1 MKRIFYKLFIALA
14 LGSMI
19 VSGCKK
25 QLDITPRQSIE
36 SSGALTTREEINASI
51 VGVYAILKGVRLYG
65 KDLITHPEALA
76 DNGYAT
82 NKSGRLLNESNNVF
96 GAHFTGSIWIN
107 AYQAINQIN
116 LTLEAIPNLQVV
128 PAITP
133 AEKANW
139 EGQLYFLRALYY
151 FDMARVYAYIPGAVV
166 ASQDRGGIP
175 IVLKGIANKDSARKF
190 FPPRAPIADVYSLI
204 IEDLKKAETALLNNT
219 LEKSLATK
227 AAAQAMLA
235 RVYLYNKDYT
245 NAKTWADAC
254 IALTGGTARLTDQS
268 DYISN
273 WRSAD
278 NKETIFHIK
287 YASPGETIGVNESL
301 QTSFTTLTAPGL
313 TAVTGGFG
321 DLVPSISLLN
331 ELGIVLLG
339 PVVGGVQTFGNTN
352 TIFTGSNAGIFSRT
366 NDVRNL
372 LYEPGTTGRGKSFVE
387 CTKYLGKNGAIN
399 LDNTPVVRASEMY
412 LIRAEI
418 QALSTSPVFNAANAL
433 ADLKAIKSR
442 RYVGYTGSAQETADN
457 ALPPAGL
464 FEEIIRQRRL
474 EFAFEGHRF
483 FDLKR
488 LGRDITKS
496 APSTATLLFT
506 DARFLPPI
514 LQADVDGNPNLVQN
528 FGY

>member
-1 MKRIFYKLFIALA
+1 MKHIVYKLFTVLA
-14 LGSMI
+14 LGGLI
-19 VSGCKK
+19 ISGCKK
-25 QLDITPRQSIE
+25 QLEITPKQSIE
-36 SSGALTTREEINASI
+36 ATGALSTREEINASI
-51 VGVYAILKGVRLYG
+51 VGIYATLKGVRMYG

-96 GAHFTGSIWIN
+96 GAHFTGTIWIN
-107 AYQAINQIN
+107 GYSAINQIN

-128 PAITP
+128 PAISAT
-133 AEKANW
+133 EKAVW

-175 IVLKGIANKDSARKF
+175 ILLKGVANKDSARKLL
-190 FPPRAPIADVYSLI
+190 PPRAPISDVYSLI
-204 IEDLKKAETALLNNT
+204 IDDLKKAETALTNNA
-219 LEKSLATK
+219 LEKNIATK

-245 NAKTWADAC
+245 NAKVWADNC
-254 IALTGGTARLTDQS
+254 ITLTGGTARLTDQN
-268 DYISN
+268 DYVSN

-278 NKETIFHIK
+278 NKETIFQIR

-331 ELGIVLLG
+331 DLGITLTG
-339 PVVGGVQTFGNTN
+339 GNTN
-352 TIFTGSNAGIFSRT
+352 AIFTGNNAVVASRT
-366 NDVRNL
+366 NDVRNQ
-372 LYEPGTTGRGKSFVE
+372 LYEPGTIGRGKSFVE

-399 LDNTPVVRASEMY
+399 LDNTPVTRASEMY

-418 QALSTSPVFNAANAL
+418 QALNTSAVFNAANAL
-433 ADLKAIKSR
+433 ADLKVIKSR
-442 RYVGYTGSAQETADN
+442 RYVGYTGSALETADN
-457 ALPPAGL
+457 ALTPAAL
-464 FEEIIRQRRL
+464 YEEIIRQRRL

-496 APSTATLLFT
+496 APSTVTLLFT
-506 DARFLPPI
+506 DARILAPI
-514 LQADVDGNPNLVQN
+514 LQADVDGNVNLVQN

>member
-1 MKRIFYKLFIALA
+1 MKHIVYKLFAALA
-14 LGSMI
+14 LGGI
-19 VSGCKK
+19 VISGCKK

-36 SSGALTTREEINASI
+36 ASGALTTREEINASI
-51 VGVYAILKGVRLYG
+51 TGIYASLKGARVYG
-65 KDLITHPEALA
+65 RDMITHPEALA

-82 NKSGRLLNESNNVF
+82 NKSGRLLPESNNVF
-96 GAHFTGSIWIN
+96 GSHFTGTIWIN
-107 AYQAINQIN
+107 GYSAINQIN
-116 LTLEAIPNLQVV
+116 LTLEAIPTLQVV
-128 PAITP
+128 PALTP
-133 AEKANW
+133 AEKAVW

-175 IVLKGIANKDSARKF
+175 IVLRGIANKDSARKLL
-190 FPPRAPIADVYSLI
+190 PPRAPIGDVYSLI
-204 IEDLKKAETALLNNT
+204 IDDLKKAETALLNNA
-219 LEKSLATK
+219 LERNLATK

-245 NAKTWADAC
+245 NAKIWADAC
-254 IALTGGTARLTDQS
+254 IALTGGTAKLTDQS
-268 DYISN
+268 DYVSN

-278 NKETIFHIK
+278 NKETIFQVR

-321 DLVPSISLLN
+321 DLVPSITLLD
-331 ELGIVLLG
+331 ELGITLA
-339 PVVGGVQTFGNTN
+339 GGNGATN
-352 TIFTGSNAGIFSRT
+352 FTGPNAAIGSRS

-372 LYEPGTTGRGKSFVE
+372 LYEPGTIGRGKSFVE
-387 CTKYLGKNGAIN
+387 CTKYLGKNGSIN
-399 LDNTPVVRASEMY
+399 LDNTPVLRASELY
-412 LIRAEI
+412 LLRAEI
-418 QALSTSPVFNAANAL
+418 QATTGSPVYNVANAL

-442 RYVGYTGSAQETADN
+442 RYVGYAGSAIETADN
-457 ALPPAGL
+457 ALAPAAL

-483 FDLKR
+483 FDFKR
-488 LGRDITKS
+488 LGRNIPKS
-496 APSTATLLFT
+496 LPSTATLLFT

>member
-1 MKRIFYKLFIALA
+1 MKHISHKLFTALA
-14 LGSMI
+14 FAGLLL
-19 VSGCKK
+19 SGCKK
-25 QLDITPRQSIE
+25 QLEITPRQSIE
-36 SSGALTTREEINASI
+36 SSGALSTREEINASI
-51 VGVYAILKGVRLYG
+51 VGLYASLKGARVYG
-65 KDLITHPEALA
+65 RDLITHAEALA

-82 NKSGRLLNESNNVF
+82 NKSGRLLPESNNVF
-96 GAHFTGSIWIN
+96 GNHFTGTLWIN
-107 AYQAINQIN
+107 GYSSINQIN

-133 AEKANW
+133 AEKAQW
-139 EGQLYFLRALYY
+139 EGELYFLRALYY
-151 FDMARVYAYIPGAVV
+151 FDMVRVYGYIPGAVV
-166 ASQDRGGIP
+166 ASQDRGGVP
-175 IVLKGIANKDSARKF
+175 IMLKGIGNKDSARALL
-190 FPPRAPIADVYSLI
+190 PSRAPLADVYNLI
-204 IEDLKKAETALLNNT
+204 IDDFKKAETALLNNS
-219 LEKSLATK
+219 LQKNLATK

-245 NAKTWADAC
+245 NAKIWADAC
-254 IALTGGTARLTDQS
+254 ITLIGGTTRLTEQS

-278 NKETIFHIK
+278 NKETIFQIR
-287 YASPGETIGVNESL
+287 YASPAETIGVNESL

-321 DLVPSISLLN
+321 DLVPTISLLN
-331 ELGIVLLG
+331 DLGIVLLG

-352 TIFTGSNAGIFSRT
+352 TIFTGSNAGIFSRS

-387 CTKYLGKNGAIN
+387 CTKFLGKNGTIN
-399 LDNTPVVRASEMY
+399 LDNTPVIRASELY

-418 QALSTSPVFNAANAL
+418 QSLIGSSVFNATAAR

-442 RYVGYTGSAQETADN
+442 RYVGYTGSALEAADD
-457 ALPPAGL
+457 ALTPDQIY
-464 FEEIIRQRRL
+464 EEVLRQRRI

-483 FDLKR
+483 FDFKR
-488 LGRDITKS
+488 LGRNIVKS

-506 DARFLPPI
+506 DARFLAPI
-514 LQADVDGNPNLVQN
+514 LQADVDGNPNLRQN

>member
-1 MKRIFYKLFIALA
+1 MKHIFYKLFIAIA
-14 LGSMI
+14 FGGMV

-36 SSGALTTREEINASI
+36 SSGALNTREEINASI
-51 VGVYAILKGVRLYG
+51 VGIYAILKGVRLYG

-82 NKSGRLLNESNNVF
+82 QKSGRLLGESNNVF
-96 GAHFTGSIWIN
+96 GAHFTGTIWIN

-116 LTLEAIPNLQVV
+116 LTLEAIPNLQVA

-133 AEKANW
+133 AEKALW

-151 FDMARVYAYIPGAVV
+151 FDMVRVYGYIPGAVV
-166 ASQDRGGIP
+166 ASQDKGGIP

-190 FPPRAPIADVYSLI
+190 LPARAPIADVYNLI
-204 IEDLKKAETALLNNT
+204 IDDLKKAETALLNSP
-219 LEKSLATK
+219 LEKSLVTK

-254 IALTGGTARLTDQS
+254 ITLMGSTGRLTDQN
-268 DYISN
+268 DYVSN

-287 YASPGETIGVNESL
+287 YATAGETIGVNESL

-313 TAVTGGFG
+313 PAVTGGFG
-321 DLVPSISLLN
+321 DLVPTISLLN
-331 ELGIVLLG
+331 DLGITLTG
-339 PVVGGVQTFGNTN
+339 GNTN
-352 TIFTGSNAGIFSRT
+352 AVFTGSNASIGSRS

-372 LYEPGTTGRGKSFVE
+372 LYEPGTTGRGKSYVE
-387 CTKYLGKNGAIN
+387 CTKFLGKNGFLN
-399 LDNTPVVRASEMY
+399 LDNTPVIRASELY

-418 QALSTSPVFNAANAL
+418 QALSTSAVFNAVNAL
-433 ADLKAIKSR
+433 ADLKVIKSR

-457 ALPPAGL
+457 ALTPAAL
-464 FEEIIRQRRL
+464 YEEIIRQRRL

-483 FDLKR
+483 FDYKR
-488 LGRDITKS
+488 LGRDIPKS

>member
-1 MKRIFYKLFIALA
+1 MKRIFYKVFVALA
-14 LGSMI
+14 LGGMVI
-19 VSGCKK
+19 SGCKK
-25 QLDITPRQSIE
+25 QLEITPRQSIE
-36 SSGALTTREEINASI
+36 SAGALTTREEINASI
-51 VGVYAILKGVRLYG
+51 VGIYAILKGVRLYG

-151 FDMARVYAYIPGAVV
+151 FDMAKVYAYIPGAVV
-166 ASQDRGGIP
+166 TSQDRGGVP
-175 IVLKGIANKDSARKF
+175 LALKGIANKDSARKF
-190 FPPRAPIADVYSLI
+190 FPARAPIADVYNLI
-204 IEDLKKAETALLNNT
+204 IDDLKKAETALTNNA

-254 IALTGGTARLTDQS
+254 ITLMGGTARLTDQN
-268 DYISN
+268 DYVSN

-287 YASPGETIGVNESL
+287 YATPGETIGVNESL

-321 DLVPSISLLN
+321 DLVPTISLLN
-331 ELGIVLLG
+331 DLGITLTG
-339 PVVGGVQTFGNTN
+339 GNTN
-352 TIFTGSNAGIFSRT
+352 AIFTGNNASVASRT
-366 NDVRNL
+366 GDVRNL
-372 LYEPGTTGRGKSFVE
+372 LYEPGTTGRGKSYVE
-387 CTKYLGKNGAIN
+387 CTKFLGKNGAIN

-442 RYVGYTGSAQETADN
+442 RYVSYTGSAQETADN
-457 ALPPAGL
+457 ALTPAAL
-464 FEEIIRQRRL
+464 YEEIIRQRRL

-496 APSTATLLFT
+496 APSTVTLFFT
-506 DARFLPPI
+506 DARILAPI